1 MSDKKQMVLALRNAI
16 MTEIKGQQLYSHAA
30 ATTENAEAKLMFD
43 QLAKDENE
51 HVDMLQTQYKHLEE
65 NGRLD
70 LSQIQPGEVDHGA
83 GTVIDDKFR
92 KSLGRGKFELAVV
105 GIGCDLENKA
115 ISYYKEQAAITDD
128 ADLKQ
133 LFTWLAEW
141 EEGHLAQ
148 LIELEKLMQ
157 DEYWADQGF
166 SPM

>member
-1 MSDKKQMVLALRNAI
+1 MSNKEQMILALRNAI

-30 ATTENAEAKLMFD
+30 ATTENASAKLMFD
-43 QLAKDENE
+43 QLAKDEDE
-51 HVDMLQTQYKHLEE
+51 HVEILQTQYKHLEKS
-65 NGRLD
+65 GKLD
-70 LSQIQPGEVDHGA
+70 LSQVQPGEVDHGA

-115 ISYYKEQAAITDD
+115 IAYYKEQAALVDD

-141 EEGHLAQ
+141 EEGHLSQ
-148 LIELEKLMQ
+148 LMELEKLMQ
-157 DEYWADQGF
+157 DDYWADQGF

>member
-1 MSDKKQMVLALRNAI
+1 MSNKEQMILALRNAI
-16 MTEIKGQQLYSHAA
+16 MTEVKGQQLYSHAA
-30 ATTENAEAKLMFD
+30 ATTENVAAKLMFD
-43 QLAKDENE
+43 QLAKDEDE
-51 HVDMLQTQYKHLEE
+51 HVEILQTQYKHLQES
-65 NGRLD
+65 GRLD
-70 LSQIQPGEVDHGA
+70 LSEVKPGEVDHGA

-115 ISYYKEQAAITDD
+115 IAYYKEQAALVDD

-148 LIELEKLMQ
+148 LMELEKFMQ
-157 DEYWADQGF
+157 DEYWSDQGF